1 MTMPDEVREIRLKR
15 LRMRSVR
22 RGIREMD
29 IVLGD
34 FARLRLEELDPAMLD
49 VYEDLLEEND
59 RDLYGWVSGQLVAP
73 ARYLDLITRIAE
85 LHSGRKA

>member
-1 MTMPDEVREIRLKR
+1 MPDEVPEIRLKR

-34 FARLRLEELDPAMLD
+34 FARLRLEDLDPAMLD

-59 RDLYGWVSGQLVAP
+59 HDLYGWVSGQLVAP
-73 ARYLDLITRIAE
+73 VRYLDLITRIVE
-85 LHSGRKA
+85 LHSGRKT

>member
-1 MTMPDEVREIRLKR
+1 MPDEVPEIRLKR

-34 FARLRLEELDPAMLD
+34 FARLRLEDLDPAMLD

-59 RDLYGWVSGQLVAP
+59 HDLYGWVSGQLVAP
-73 ARYLDLITRIAE
+73 ARYLDLITRIVE
-85 LHSGRKA
+85 LHSGRKT

>member
-1 MTMPDEVREIRLKR
+1 MPDEVREIRLKR

>member
-1 MTMPDEVREIRLKR
+1 MTMPDEVPEIRLKR

-34 FARLRLEELDPAMLD
+34 FARLRLEDLDPAMLD

-59 RDLYGWVSGQLVAP
+59 HDLYGWVSGQLVAP
-73 ARYLDLITRIAE
+73 VRYLDLITRIVE
-85 LHSGRKA
+85 LHSGRKT